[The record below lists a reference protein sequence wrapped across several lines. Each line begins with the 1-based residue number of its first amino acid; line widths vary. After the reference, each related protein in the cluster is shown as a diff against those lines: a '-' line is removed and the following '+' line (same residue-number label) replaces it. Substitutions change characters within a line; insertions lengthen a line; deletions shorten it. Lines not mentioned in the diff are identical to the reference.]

1 MWGVLLEEGKTF
13 LDEAHTLLN
22 RIDIHFSDIYL
33 KRREDSVY
41 SAVNIWDSNIL
52 EFNITPL

>member
-1 MWGVLLEEGKTF
+1 MWGLLLEEDKTF

-22 RIDIHFSDIYL
+22 RLDIHFNDIYL

-41 SAVNIWDSNIL
+41 STVNICDSNIL